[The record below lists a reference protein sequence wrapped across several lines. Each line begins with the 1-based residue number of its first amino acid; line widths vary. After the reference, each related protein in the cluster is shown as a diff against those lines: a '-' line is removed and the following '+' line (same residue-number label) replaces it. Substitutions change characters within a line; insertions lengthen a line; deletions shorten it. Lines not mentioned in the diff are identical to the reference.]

1 MAGEMLWS
9 TQSGYLSNGYLTMQF
24 QKAAQPLM
32 KFRQFCKIKEAFG
45 KKKGETVNWLKVANV
60 ETMGGSL
67 VETNTMHESTQAL
80 DWGTL
85 TVNEYGNSIPF
96 SFKIDALSM
105 FELRSIINE
114 GLLDDSAKCL
124 DASVE
129 REFNKCALR
138 GVGTATNTLT
148 LTTNGT
154 TTATNTSAMYP
165 YHLRKLILEL
175 KKRNVPG
182 YSKLGGD
189 YVSIASIYALDS
201 FQGAME
207 ALTYTMNT
215 ETGLSMALNGE
226 VGRFYATRFVED
238 NFASYNI
245 YSPTARTA
253 TSVFANA
260 AAGTGYDSTS
270 WTLTNSGPA
279 YVFGSPTVRE
289 AVVVPEEIRQ
299 KVVTDYGR
307 SFGLAWYALLG
318 WKIEYLT
325 ADGDNARIIKWDS
338 A

>member
-1 MAGEMLWS
+1 MAGEMLWT
-9 TQSGYLSNGYLTMQF
+9 TQSGYLSNGYLNMQF
-24 QKAAQPLM
+24 QKAAQPLT

-45 KKKGETVNWLKVANV
+45 KKKGETVNWLKVANIG
-60 ETMGGSL
+60 TYGGRL
-67 VETNTMHESTQAL
+67 VETNTMHETTQAL
-80 DWGTL
+80 SWGTL
-85 TVNEYGNSIPF
+85 TVYENGNSIPF

-114 GLLDDSAKCL
+114 GLLDDTGKCL
-124 DASVE
+124 DGNVE

-148 LTTNGT
+148 VTTNGT

-165 YHLRKLILEL
+165 YHLRKMILEL

-182 YSKLGGD
+182 YTKLGGD
-189 YVSIASIYALDS
+189 YACIASIYALDS

-207 ALTYTMNT
+207 ALAYTVNT

-226 VGRFYATRFVED
+226 IGRYYATRFVED
-238 NFASYNI
+238 SFASYNI

-253 TSVFANA
+253 TSVFSNA
-260 AAGTGYDSTS
+260 TAGEGYSSTS
-270 WTLTNSGPA
+270 WTGSSSGPA

-289 AVVVPEEIRQ
+289 AIVVPEEIRQ

-307 SFGLAWYALLG
+307 SYGLAWYQLG
-318 WKIEYLT
+318 GWAIEYEAT
-325 ADGDNARIIKWDS
+325 DGDNARIIKWDS